1 MNALNTFILQNGIT
15 SKKID
20 GKIVLSYK
28 DTEIPLDSKHGDVL
42 IKRISTKLGLDF
54 WFTRNTLAMI
64 ADPNRYEDL
73 LKSYGFDTKSL

>member
-1 MNALNTFILQNGIT
+1 MNALNTFILQHCIT

-20 GKIVLSYK
+20 GKIVLTYK
-28 DTEIPLDSKHGDVL
+28 NTQIPLDSRQGNEL
-42 IKRISTKLGLDF
+42 IKRISDKLGLDF

-64 ADPNRYEDL
+64 ADPNRYEEL